1 MQKNKRLAFYVD
13 YERFQ
18 SKEAPPILFF
28 IAYLRNIGFL
38 VDFFISEDDL
48 LKTLRKTHQPYTY
61 NSDSGK
67 KSQTQ
72 DNKDYFQKYDVCLLS
87 LMSADSLRGI
97 LQTAIKIKNIDPFIV
112 NILGG
117 TGVYGYYKELINA
130 EGIDVVIEGDAEK
143 TLPAVLDSIKTYD
156 KYENDKYNKNK
167 PNLNLFKKFP
177 DDAKSNIKKDEAYF
191 CTDNHME
198 LLFKNRGSFS
208 SPISYI
214 PDEIYFERT
223 INPLN
228 PLNYNSRNLPDNSLS
243 DRPHNLSCQSIS
255 FKCPISDAAVK
266 LNDGTIRYF
275 NRINRSS
282 SFFQKFYNP
291 YKDLISETDF
301 ENLIAPHPTEEE
313 INEQY
318 TAYPWDIYD
327 YYKFESIGIY
337 AQRGCNWGK
346 CSYCS
351 IVNYNYRKLNIEF
364 LLKILN
370 EAKNH
375 NVFGVSFDDDLFVQN
390 KKWVNNFLDLIISYN
405 LNEKFSFTA
414 MVKVEHIHDIDL
426 LNKFKK
432 ANFSKIQIGVE
443 SFLPEKVKFFRKTK
457 EGKELA
463 YIEKTK
469 EIIAYC
475 ASIGITASSFIIL
488 TTPEKKF
495 GLFDVINEIGEI
507 VDILMNVYAKYKVMP
522 IFGYNDF
529 ITAYPNAPLLKKH
542 TYSNFMAAISGYIT
556 HNNDDAD
563 FTREGNDGNDG
574 KNNNNILNKNT
585 GYKKNSNNKNELNL
599 LNLRTVKIPYMY
611 KFHNYRTAHFID
623 ALFKSYNKSNADYN
637 ADNESIDTNVNTDAA
652 ISLSKS
658 KNAGFDLNIADNVN
672 NNKNKNENKLRNRK
686 VNNKPEP
693 ESDEQIMFLHTKK
706 ILDSLNNTFDM
717 YGTSMFVIY
726 EILDELE
733 SNINDN
739 ENGYAKDIIEKIFKE
754 FFIININN
762 KNDISNDINTNNNYI
777 SDFKKLI
784 ASNKIEPDKA
794 LNIFKHFFKGIDYI
808 KDSQK
813 KQRDKGK
820 EIVEILIKRLD
831 SLEKLYNL
839 NNNK

>member
-1 MQKNKRLAFYVD
+1 MQKNKSLALYVD

-28 IAYLRNIGFL
+28 IAYLRNIGFD
-38 VDFFISEDDL
+38 VDFFVSEEDL
-48 LKTLRKTHQPYTY
+48 LNALRQNLNILNNANANKLQ
-61 NSDSGK
+61 NSDNKNYFK
-67 KSQTQ
+67 KY
-72 DNKDYFQKYDVCLLS
+72 NVCLLS
-87 LMSADSLRGI
+87 LMSADSLRSI
-97 LQTAIKIKNIDPFIV
+97 LQTAIKIKNIDPFII

-130 EGIDVVIEGDAEK
+130 EGIDIVIEGDAEK
-143 TLPAVLDSIKTYD
+143 TLPAVLDSIKIYD
-156 KYENDKYNKNK
+156 ESGNHNKLRANI
-167 PNLNLFKKFP
+167 FKKFP
-177 DDAKSNIKKDEAYF
+177 DDTKSNIKKDEAYF

-208 SPISYI
+208 SPISDI
-214 PDEIYFERT
+214 PDQVYFERT
-223 INPLN
+223 LNSLN
-228 PLNYNSRNLPDNSLS
+228 PLNYNSRNLPDDLLS
-243 DRPHNLSCQSIS
+243 ADRAHNLNGQSIS

-275 NRINRSS
+275 NRINRRDPL
-282 SFFQKFYNP
+282 FKKFYNP

-351 IVNYNYRKLNIEF
+351 IVNYKYRKLNIEF

-375 NVFGVSFDDDLFVQN
+375 NVFGVSFDDDMFVQN
-390 KKWVNNFLDLIISYN
+390 KKWVNKFLDLIISYN
-405 LNEKFSFTA
+405 LNERFSFTA
-414 MVKVEHIHDIDL
+414 MVKVEHIHDTDL

-457 EGKELA
+457 EGKESA

-469 EIIAYC
+469 EVIAYC

-495 GLFDVINEIGEI
+495 GLFDIINEIGEI
-507 VDILMNVYAKYKVMP
+507 IDILMNVYTKYKIMP
-522 IFGYNDF
+522 VFGYNDF

-542 TYSNFMAAISGYIT
+542 MYSNFMVAISGYIT

-563 FTREGNDGNDG
+563 FTSERNDSND
-574 KNNNNILNKNT
+574 NNNILNKNT
-585 GYKKNSNNKNELNL
+585 GKNIEYKKKSNNKNELNL
-599 LNLRTVKIPYMY
+599 LNLRTIKIPYMY
-611 KFHNYRTAHFID
+611 KFYNYRTAHFID
-623 ALFKSYNKSNADYN
+623 ALFKSYNESNADTN
-637 ADNESIDTNVNTDAA
+637 ANNDSIINTNVNTNAD
-652 ISLSKS
+652 ISLPKS
-658 KNAGFDLNIADNVN
+658 KNADFDLNTVDNKN
-672 NNKNKNENKLRNRK
+672 NDKNKNKNENKLTNRK
-686 VNNKPEP
+686 VNNKHEP

-739 ENGYAKDIIEKIFKE
+739 ENRYPKDIIEKIFKE
-754 FFIININN
+754 FFIANINN
-762 KNDISNDINTNNNYI
+762 KNNISNDNDNNYI

-784 ASNKIEPDKA
+784 ALNKIEPDKA
-794 LNIFKHFFKGIDYI
+794 LNIFNHFFKGIDYI
-808 KDSQK
+808 KDNQK

>member
-18 SKEAPPILFF
+18 SKEAPPVLFF
-28 IAYLRNIGFL
+28 IAYLRSLGFD
-38 VDFFISEDDL
+38 VDFFVSEKDL
-48 LKTLRKTHQPYTY
+48 LNVLQQNIHTLNNTTKLQ
-61 NSDSGK
+61 NSD
-67 KSQTQ
+67 
-72 DNKDYFQKYDVCLLS
+72 NKNYFKKYDVCLLS
-87 LMSADSLRGI
+87 LMSTDSLRSI

-112 NILGG
+112 NVLGG

-143 TLPAVLDSIKTYD
+143 TLPAILDLIKTYD
-156 KYENDKYNKNK
+156 ESDDDYNKAYANI
-167 PNLNLFKKFP
+167 FKKFP

-223 INPLN
+223 LN
-228 PLNYNSRNLPDNSLS
+228 PLNYNSCNLQSNTLS
-243 DRPHNLSCQSIS
+243 DRTHDLNGEPIS
-255 FKCPISDAAVK
+255 FKCPIYNAAVK
-266 LNDGTIRYF
+266 LNNGTIRYF

-282 SFFQKFYNP
+282 PIFQKFYNS

-301 ENLIAPHPTEEE
+301 ENLISPYPTEEE

-351 IVNYNYRKLNIEF
+351 IVNYNYRKLNIKF

-390 KKWVNNFLDLIISYN
+390 KKWVNNFLDLIISDN
-405 LNEKFSFTA
+405 LNERFSFTA
-414 MVKVEHIHDIDL
+414 MVKVEHIHDADL
-426 LNKFKK
+426 LNKLKK

-443 SFLPEKVKFFRKTK
+443 SFLPEKVRFFRKTK
-457 EGKELA
+457 EGKESA
-463 YIEKTK
+463 YIEKAK
-469 EIIAYC
+469 EVITYC
-475 ASIGITASSFIIL
+475 ASIGIIPSSFIIL

-495 GLFDVINEIGEI
+495 GLFDIINEIGEI
-507 VDILMNVYAKYKVMP
+507 IDILINVYGKYKIMP
-522 IFGYNDF
+522 VFGYNDF

-542 TYSNFMAAISGYIT
+542 MYSNFIVAVSGYIT
-556 HNNDDAD
+556 HNN
-563 FTREGNDGNDG
+563 NNHN
-574 KNNNNILNKNT
+574 NNNNILNKNADKNID
-585 GYKKNSNNKNELNL
+585 YKNRKNKNELNLPKLNLPKLNL
-599 LNLRTVKIPYMY
+599 LNLRTIKIPYMY
-611 KFHNYRTAHFID
+611 KFYNYRTTHFID
-623 ALFKSYNKSNADYN
+623 ALFKTYNESNADIN
-637 ADNESIDTNVNTDAA
+637 ANDSINANANL
-652 ISLSKS
+652 SLSKS
-658 KNAGFDLNIADNVN
+658 KNNGFNLNTADNVN
-672 NNKNKNENKLRNRK
+672 NNKNKNENKLRNRQG
-686 VNNKPEP
+686 NNKSEP
-693 ESDEQIMFLHTKK
+693 ESDEEIMFSHTKK
-706 ILDSLNNTFDM
+706 ILNSINDTFDM
-717 YGTSMFVIY
+717 YGTSMFIIY

-733 SNINDN
+733 LNINDD
-739 ENGYAKDIIEKIFKE
+739 ENRYPKDTIEKIFKE
-754 FFIININN
+754 FFIINTNN
-762 KNDISNDINTNNNYI
+762 KKNISNNININNNYI

-784 ASNKIEPDKA
+784 ASNRIEPDKA
-794 LNIFKHFFKGIDYI
+794 LNVFKRFFKGIDYI
-808 KDSQK
+808 KDNQK
-813 KQRDKGK
+813 KQKDKGK
-820 EIVEILIKRLD
+820 EIVEILIRRLD